1 MKKLVSLLFV
11 CVVLAMVGMAGP
23 ARCLLVVNNRCT
35 NIDTLPLN
43 SIAATLEAS
52 LAGDRFTLVNPLTA
66 LGDGASADS
75 PRAMAQKLDCD
86 FILTATIQQFV
97 GESIGI
103 PVVANKLKVR
113 LSLNLAKAGTGDTV
127 CGIMN
132 SEYSKNYSIERVKE
146 DNATLFEDI
155 LHGAVDNA
163 AKRLLKKADSARIS
177 ASAMAACKVF
187 FGCNVLGADV
197 QIDGVSYGTL
207 PAEIKVT
214 PGIHRIEVSY
224 PPYYIPFE
232 RREAK
237 LFDGQT
243 FAVVLQLT
251 AEGRALKEADR
262 KTLNEQNNIDDTR
275 AERSEL
281 FKKQLALADELLRR
295 YRKSGA
301 TDDYVR
307 KTVADGVSIYWKNS
321 HGRIAI
327 TDGKAEKIEFATPK
341 TTTNDP
347 VVVPDTG
354 NALKSLREILN
365 GKGGL

>member
-1 MKKLVSLLFV
+1 MKKLFTLALVTL
-11 CVVLAMVGMAGP
+11 LAMAGVANP

-35 NIDTLPLN
+35 NIETLPLN

-52 LAGDRFTLVNPLTA
+52 LAGDRFTLVNPKTA
-66 LGDGASADS
+66 LGDDAQSDS

-97 GESIGI
+97 GESIGV

-113 LSLNLAKAGTGDTV
+113 LSLNLAKAATADTV

-132 SEYSKNYSIERVKE
+132 SEYSKSYSIERLNE
-146 DNATLFEDI
+146 DNSNLFEDV
-155 LHGAVDNA
+155 LHGGLVSVS
-163 AKRLLKKADSARIS
+163 KQFLKKAEVAKI
-177 ASAMAACKVF
+177 AAPDAALCKVF
-187 FGCNVLGADV
+187 FGCNVLGADI
-197 QIDGVSYGTL
+197 QIDGASYGTL
-207 PAEIKVT
+207 PAEIKIT

-224 PPYYIPFE
+224 PPYYLPFE

-243 FAVVLQLT
+243 FATVLQLT
-251 AEGRALKEADR
+251 DEGRALKEHDR
-262 KTLNEQNNIDDTR
+262 KTLNEQNDIDDTR

-281 FKKQLALADELLRR
+281 FKKQLALADELLAR
-295 YRKSGA
+295 YRDSGA

-307 KTVADGVSIYWKNS
+307 KTVADGVSVYWKNS
-321 HGRIAI
+321 HGQIAI

-341 TTTNDP
+341 TTTSDP

-354 NALKSLREILN
+354 NALKTLREILN

>member
-1 MKKLVSLLFV
+1 MKKLFILAFV
-11 CVVLAMVGMAGP
+11 ALLAMVGVATP

-35 NIDTLPLN
+35 NIETLPLN

-52 LAGDRFTLVNPLTA
+52 LAGDRFTLVNPMTA

-97 GESIGI
+97 GESIGT
-103 PVVANKLKVR
+103 PAVANKLKVR
-113 LSLNLAKAGTGDTV
+113 LSLNLAKAATGDTV

-132 SEYSKNYSIERVKE
+132 SEYSKNYSIERLNE
-146 DNATLFEDI
+146 DNANLFEDV
-155 LHGAVDNA
+155 LHGALASVS
-163 AKRLLKKADSARIS
+163 KQFLKKAE
-177 ASAMAACKVF
+177 AAKIVAPEAAICKVF
-187 FGCNVLGADV
+187 FGCNVLGADI
-197 QIDGVSYGTL
+197 QIDGSSYGTL
-207 PAEIKVT
+207 PVEVKVA
-214 PGIHRIEVSY
+214 PGVHRIEVSY
-224 PPYYIPFE
+224 PPYYFPFE

-243 FAVVLQLT
+243 FACVLQLT
-251 AEGRALKEADR
+251 DAGRALKEADR
-262 KTLNEQNNIDDTR
+262 KMLNEQNGIDDTR
-275 AERSEL
+275 IERSEL
-281 FKKQLALADELLRR
+281 FKKQLALANELLGR
-295 YRKSGA
+295 YKDSGA

-307 KTVADGVSIYWKNS
+307 KTVADGVSVYWKNS

>member
-1 MKKLVSLLFV
+1 MKKLLLLLA
-11 CVVLAMVGMAGP
+11 CGVLAMAGMADP

-35 NIDTLPLN
+35 NIETLPLN

-52 LAGDRFTLVNPLTA
+52 FAGDRFTLVNPLTA

-75 PRAMAQKLDCD
+75 SRVMAQKLDCD

-163 AKRLLKKADSARIS
+163 AKKLLKKADSARIS

-187 FGCNVLGADV
+187 FGCNILGADI

-224 PPYYIPFE
+224 LPYCQPFE

-243 FAVVLQLT
+243 FAVALT
-251 AEGRALKEADR
+251 LSDVGRAMREADR
-262 KTLNEQNNIDDTR
+262 KIQNEQNNIDDAR
-275 AERSEL
+275 SERSEL
-281 FKKQLALADELLRR
+281 FKKQLALANELLNR
-295 YRKSGA
+295 YKASGA

-307 KTVADGVSIYWKNS
+307 RIVADGTSVYWKNS
-321 HGRIAI
+321 YGRVAV
-327 TDGKAEKIEFATPK
+327 TDEKTEKIEFPALQRSEQK
-341 TTTNDP
+341 AGGIF
-347 VVVPDTG
+347 DTSSV
-354 NALKSLREILN
+354 LKKLREILN
-365 GKGGL
+365 VKEWL

>member
-1 MKKLVSLLFV
+1 MRSFLSVLF
-11 CVVLAMVGMAGP
+11 CVLFALPSVAAP

-35 NIDTLPLN
+35 NVETLPLN

-52 LAGDRFTLVNPLTA
+52 LAGDRFTLVNPKTA
-66 LGDGASADS
+66 MGDDAQSDS
-75 PRAMAQKLDCD
+75 PRTMAQKLDCS
-86 FILTATIQQFV
+86 FILTATIQEFV
-97 GESIGI
+97 GESIGV

-113 LSLNLAKAGTGDTV
+113 LSLNLAKAATGDTV

-132 SEYSKNYSIERVKE
+132 SEYSKNYSIERVNE
-146 DNATLFEDI
+146 DNANLFEDL
-155 LHGAVDNA
+155 LHGALA
-163 AKRLLKKADSARIS
+163 STAKKFLKKAETSKI
-177 ASAMAACKVF
+177 AAPDVALCKVF
-187 FGCNVLGADV
+187 FGCNVLGADI
-197 QIDGVSYGTL
+197 QIDGASYGTL
-207 PAEIKVT
+207 PAEIKIS

-243 FAVVLQLT
+243 FAAVLQLT
-251 AEGRALKEADR
+251 DEGRALKEQDR
-262 KTLNEQNNIDDTR
+262 KIKNEQNGVDDSRT
-275 AERSEL
+275 ERSEL
-281 FKKQLALADELLRR
+281 FKKQLALADELLAR

-307 KTVADGVSIYWKNS
+307 KTVADGVSVYWKNS
-321 HGRIAI
+321 HGQIAI

-354 NALKSLREILN
+354 NALKALREIL
-365 GKGGL
+365 GSRGEP

>member
-1 MKKLVSLLFV
+1 MKKLFILALVTM
-11 CVVLAMVGMAGP
+11 LAMAGVADP

-35 NIDTLPLN
+35 NIETLPLN

-52 LAGDRFTLVNPLTA
+52 LAGDRFTLVNPTA
-66 LGDGASADS
+66 VLGDDASADS

-97 GESIGI
+97 GESVGI

-113 LSLNLAKAGTGDTV
+113 LSLNLAKTATGDTV

-132 SEYSKNYSIERVKE
+132 SEYSKNYSIERLNE
-146 DNATLFEDI
+146 DNANLFEDV
-155 LHGAVDNA
+155 LHGALVSVS
-163 AKRLLKKADSARIS
+163 KQFLKKVETAKI
-177 ASAMAACKVF
+177 AAPEAALCKVF
-187 FGCNVLGADV
+187 FGCNVLGADI
-197 QIDGVSYGTL
+197 QIDGASYGTL
-207 PAEIKVT
+207 PAEIRIT

-243 FAVVLQLT
+243 FATVLQLT
-251 AEGRALKEADR
+251 DEGRALKEADR
-262 KTLNEQNNIDDTR
+262 KIKNEQNGVDDSR

-281 FKKQLALADELLRR
+281 FKKQLALADELLGR

-321 HGRIAI
+321 HGQIAI
-327 TDGKAEKIEFATPK
+327 TDGKAEKIEFATPH
-341 TTTNDP
+341 TATQDP

-354 NALKSLREILN
+354 NALKTLFEILN
-365 GKGGL
+365 AKGGL

>member
-1 MKKLVSLLFV
+1 MKKLFTLALVAL
-11 CVVLAMVGMAGP
+11 LAMAGVADP

-35 NIDTLPLN
+35 NIETLPLN
-43 SIAATLEAS
+43 SIAATLETS
-52 LAGDRFTLVNPLTA
+52 LAGDRFTLVNPMTA

-97 GESIGI
+97 GESIGV

-113 LSLNLAKAGTGDTV
+113 LSLNLAKAATGDTI
-127 CGIMN
+127 CGVMN
-132 SEYSKNYSIERVKE
+132 SEYSKNYSIERLNE
-146 DNATLFEDI
+146 DNANLFEDV
-155 LHGAVDNA
+155 LHGALASVS
-163 AKRLLKKADSARIS
+163 KQFLKKAELAKI
-177 ASAMAACKVF
+177 AAPEAAVCKVF
-187 FGCNVLGADV
+187 FGCNVLGADI
-197 QIDGVSYGTL
+197 QIDGASYGTL
-207 PAEIKVT
+207 PAEIRIT

-243 FAVVLQLT
+243 FATVLQLT
-251 AEGRALKEADR
+251 DEGRALKEQDR
-262 KTLNEQNNIDDTR
+262 KIKNEQNDIDDTR
-275 AERSEL
+275 SERSEL
-281 FKKQLALADELLRR
+281 FKKQLALADALLAR
-295 YRKSGA
+295 YKDSGA

-321 HGRIAI
+321 HGQIAI
-327 TDGKAEKIEFATPK
+327 TDGKAEKIDFATPK

-354 NALKSLREILN
+354 NALNTLREILN
-365 GKGGL
+365 GKGVR